1 LDSVFNEPIA
11 TPLTLTFQNCAL
23 FCEIQ
28 MAEVLAA
35 SDRENGKKCFA
46 TSNEEQFKKFVY
58 EKDAKNTQKG
68 TLSAVRTFKSYLR
81 EKKLQ

>member
-35 SDRENGKKCFA
+35 SDRENGKKNVSLLQMK
-46 TSNEEQFKKFVY
+46 SNSKNLCMKKML
-58 EKDAKNTQKG
+58 KIPKRAPCQ
-68 TLSAVRTFKSYLR
+68 L
-81 EKKLQ
+81 

>member
-1 LDSVFNEPIA
+1 
-11 TPLTLTFQNCAL
+11 
-23 FCEIQ
+23 

-35 SDRENGKKCFA
+35 SDRENGKKRFT

-81 EKKLQ
+81 EKKLR